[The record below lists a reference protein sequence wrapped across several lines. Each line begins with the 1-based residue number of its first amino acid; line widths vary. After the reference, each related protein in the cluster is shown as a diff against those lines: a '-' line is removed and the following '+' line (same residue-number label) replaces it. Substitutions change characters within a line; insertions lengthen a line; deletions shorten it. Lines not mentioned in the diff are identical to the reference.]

1 MTWQPELD
9 ELKRRQEL
17 AAQLGGE
24 RGIAEQRRRG
34 KLTAPERIAGLADSG
49 SFREFGGLVGSA
61 TYDQETSELVD
72 FLPKGSMNGN
82 VSINGRRAVVTAGDF
97 TVRGGSGSADGGGS
111 LGEEPRAS
119 VRALE
124 SRVPYIRLLDSAGG
138 SVRGYETL
146 GRTYLPDGNTWST
159 IDVDLLRAVPVV
171 SAALGSVAGLPAVD
185 ICIAHFSIMVKGI
198 SQIFPGGP
206 PVVKAALGYEISKE
220 DLGGE
225 HIHAYQSGVV
235 DNLAEDE
242 ADAFAQIRRFL
253 SYLPSNVWE
262 MAPYEE
268 PEDDPERREESLLS
282 LVPRDTLRG
291 YDSHEAIEAVVDKG
305 SFFEIAPNYARNRIT
320 GLARVNG
327 YPVGIMAN
335 NKQVMGGTT
344 DVKGG
349 DKVIRFIQLCDT
361 FHLPLISF
369 ADEPGFMVG
378 LEMEK
383 AGIERAG
390 ARLVIATCESR
401 MPWLTI
407 AMGQLYGVAGQCQ
420 HRSTGMFR
428 RYVWPSGRWG
438 SMHVEG
444 GVSAAYRRE
453 IQDAPDPQAKEAEI
467 EARMQAVASPFRTAE
482 ATGQDV
488 IDPRDTRLRVVEFVE
503 EAQTVL
509 RTQLG
514 PNPIPY
520 KP

>member
-1 MTWQPELD
+1 M
-9 ELKRRQEL
+9 
-17 AAQLGGE
+17 
-24 RGIAEQRRRG
+24 
-34 KLTAPERIAGLADSG
+34 
-49 SFREFGGLVGSA
+49 
-61 TYDQETSELVD
+61 
-72 FLPKGSMNGN
+72 
-82 VSINGRRAVVTAGDF
+82 
-97 TVRGGSGSADGGGS
+97 
-111 LGEEPRAS
+111 
-119 VRALE
+119 
-124 SRVPYIRLLDSAGG
+124 
-138 SVRGYETL
+138 
-146 GRTYLPDGNTWST
+146 
-159 IDVDLLRAVPVV
+159 
-171 SAALGSVAGLPAVD
+171 
-185 ICIAHFSIMVKGI
+185 
-198 SQIFPGGP
+198 
-206 PVVKAALGYEISKE
+206 
-220 DLGGE
+220 
-225 HIHAYQSGVV
+225 V

-453 IQDAPDPQAKEAEI
+453 IQDAPDPQAKEAEL